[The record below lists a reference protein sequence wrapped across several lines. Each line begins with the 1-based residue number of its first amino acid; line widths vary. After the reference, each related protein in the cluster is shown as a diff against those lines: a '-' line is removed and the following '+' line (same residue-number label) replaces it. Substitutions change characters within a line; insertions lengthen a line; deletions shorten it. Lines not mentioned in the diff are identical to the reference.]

1 MNVDPEWPRF
11 LRDVVEQETQ
21 RPKKNDQRCDG
32 PMEGDGGRA
41 IPRKR
46 RGDALP
52 GRENVHGE
60 SLLDFFI
67 GDGPTQ
73 ASRRLVQS
81 PGGVFVARWI
91 ARGFER
97 SLGAAMLART

>member
-1 MNVDPEWPRF
+1 MNVDPEWARF
-11 LRDVVEQETQ
+11 LLDVVEQETQ
-21 RPKKNDQRCDG
+21 RSEKNDQRRDG
-32 PMEGDGGRA
+32 PMEADGGRA

-46 RGDALP
+46 WGDALP
-52 GRENVHGE
+52 GRENVHQ

-81 PGGVFVARWI
+81 PRGVFVALGIALGSSLWI
-91 ARGFER
+91 
-97 SLGAAMLART
+97 